1 MKEFRTASLFVCYT
15 VDSIGENEGE
25 IVIFYILLVIYHV
38 F

>member
-1 MKEFRTASLFVCYT
+1 MKEFRIASLFVCYT

-25 IVIFYILLVIYHV
+25 IVIFYIYLLFIHV